1 MRVAEKTM
9 RIAALQ
15 YANGQVK
22 HCDDLIEASQCFSHA
37 FNFANN
43 SVINPHKNDS
53 CFTFICGLN
62 TDFTKTMYL
71 CSMEWIYNLFFEHSA
86 IQAVVVMSLI
96 ISTGLALGKIHIC
109 GISLGVTFVFFMG
122 ILAGHLGLSVDPQ
135 MLTYAESFGL
145 VLFVYALGLQVGP
158 GFFSSFQK
166 GGFKLNMLGLGVI
179 ILGTAM
185 ALALCLV
192 TPISLPDMTGILCG
206 ATTNTPALGAAQQT
220 LKQLGLP
227 TSGAALSC
235 AVTYPL
241 GVVGVIFA
249 IVVVK
254 KLFVRPSD
262 MNEHEHDD
270 PNHTY
275 IATFQVHNPAIFH
288 KSIQDIAQLSYP
300 KFVISRIWRD
310 GKVSI
315 PTSDK
320 VLEEADR
327 LLVITTEKD
336 VPALTILFGEQENRD
351 WNKEDIDWNAID
363 SQLISKHIV
372 ITNTEINGKK
382 LGSLRLRNTY
392 GINISRVLRSGVQ
405 LLATP
410 NLVLQLGDR
419 LTIVGEAAAINN
431 VEKVLGNTV
440 KTLKDPNLA
449 SIFIGIV
456 LGLMVGSIPIAIPGI
471 SSPVKLG
478 LAGGPIIVGILIGC
492 YGPRL
497 HMLTYT
503 TRSASLMLRGIGLS
517 LYLACLGLDAG
528 AHFFDTVF
536 RPEGAMWIG
545 IGFLITFFPVVIMA
559 LVSLRIYKMDFGNT
573 CGMLCGSMAN
583 PMALNYANDIIPNDN
598 PAVSYATVYPLGMFI
613 RVIIAQLMLMFF
625 L

>member
-1 MRVAEKTM
+1 
-9 RIAALQ
+9 
-15 YANGQVK
+15 
-22 HCDDLIEASQCFSHA
+22 
-37 FNFANN
+37 
-43 SVINPHKNDS
+43 
-53 CFTFICGLN
+53 
-62 TDFTKTMYL
+62 
-71 CSMEWIYNLFFEHSA
+71 MEWLYNLFFEQSA
-86 IQAVVVMSLI
+86 LQAVVILSLI
-96 ISTGLALGKIHIC
+96 TAVGLGLGKIHIF

-122 ILAGHLGLSVDPQ
+122 ILAGHLGFSIDPQ

-158 GFFSSFQK
+158 GFFSSFQR
-166 GGFKLNMLGLGVI
+166 GGYRLNLLSLGVI
-179 ILGTAM
+179 VLGTVM
-185 ALALCLV
+185 AVLLSRV
-192 TPISLPDMTGILCG
+192 TTVDLPDMVGILCG

-220 LKQLGLP
+220 LKQLGEP

-241 GVVGVIFA
+241 GVVGVILA
-249 IVVVK
+249 ILVVK

-262 MNEHEHDD
+262 MEDHEHDD

-275 IATFQVHNPAIFH
+275 IATFQVHNPAIFD
-288 KSIQDIAQLSYP
+288 KSIQDIGKSGYP
-300 KFVISRIWRD
+300 KFVISRVWRD
-310 GKVSI
+310 GAVSI

-320 VLEEADR
+320 ILKENDR

-363 SQLISKHIV
+363 SKLISKHIV
-372 ITNTEINGKK
+372 ISRPEINGKK

-410 NLVLQLGDR
+410 GLVLQLGDR
-419 LTIVGEAAAINN
+419 LTVVGEAAAIHN

-456 LGLMVGSIPIAIPGI
+456 VGLIVGSIPIAVPGI

-478 LAGGPIIVGILIGC
+478 LAGGPIIIGILIGS

-497 HMLTYT
+497 HLVTYT
-503 TRSASLMLRGIGLS
+503 TRSANLMLRGIGLS

-528 AHFFDTVF
+528 SHFFETVMC
-536 RPEGAMWIG
+536 PEGALWIG
-545 IGFLITFFPVVIMA
+545 LGFLITFVPVVIMA
-559 LVSLRIYKMDFGNT
+559 LVALRLCRMDFGST

-598 PAVSYATVYPLGMFI
+598 PAVSYATVYPLGMFT
-613 RVIIAQLMLMFF
+613 RVIIAQLILMLF

>member
-1 MRVAEKTM
+1 
-9 RIAALQ
+9 
-15 YANGQVK
+15 
-22 HCDDLIEASQCFSHA
+22 
-37 FNFANN
+37 
-43 SVINPHKNDS
+43 
-53 CFTFICGLN
+53 
-62 TDFTKTMYL
+62 MYL
-71 CSMEWIYNLFFEHSA
+71 YNMEWLYDLFFEQTA
-86 IQAVVVMSLI
+86 LQAVIILSLI
-96 ISTGLALGKIHIC
+96 ISTGLGLGKLHIC
-109 GISLGVTFVFFMG
+109 GISLGLTFVFFMG
-122 ILAGHLGLSVDPQ
+122 ILAGHLGFAIDPQ

-158 GFFSSFQK
+158 GFFSSLQQ
-166 GGFKLNMLGLGVI
+166 GGYKLNMLGLGVI
-179 ILGTAM
+179 LLGTIM
-185 ALALCLV
+185 AVALTAI
-192 TPISLPDMTGILCG
+192 TPISMPDMVGILCG

-220 LKQLGLP
+220 LKQLGES

-241 GVVGVIFA
+241 GVVGVILA
-249 IVVVK
+249 IIVVK
-254 KLFVRPSD
+254 KLFVRPAD
-262 MNEHEHDD
+262 MEQHEHED

-275 IATFQVHNPAIFH
+275 IATFQVHNPAIYN
-288 KSIQDIAQLSYP
+288 KSIQDLVHISTI
-300 KFVISRIWRD
+300 KFVISRLWRN
-310 GKVSI
+310 GQVSI
-315 PTSDK
+315 PTSEK
-320 VLEEADR
+320 ILKEHDR

-336 VPALTILFGEQENRD
+336 VQALTILFGEQEKKD

-363 SQLISKHIV
+363 SELISKHIV
-372 ITNTEINGKK
+372 ISRPEINGKK

-410 NLVLQLGDR
+410 ELVLQLGDR
-419 LTIVGEAAAINN
+419 LTIVGEAAAIKN

-456 LGLMVGSIPIAIPGI
+456 LGLIVGSIPIAIPGI

-478 LAGGPIIVGILIGC
+478 LAGGPIIAGIVIGS

-497 HMLTYT
+497 HLVTYT

-517 LYLACLGLDAG
+517 LYLACLGLDSG
-528 AHFFDTVF
+528 VHFFDTVM
-536 RPEGAMWIG
+536 RPEGALWIG
-545 IGFLITFFPVVIMA
+545 IGFLITFIPVVIMA
-559 LVSLRIYKMDFGNT
+559 LVALRLCKMDFGNT

-598 PAVSYATVYPLGMFI
+598 PAISYATVYPLGMFI
-613 RVIIAQLMLMFF
+613 RVIIAQLILMIF

>member
-1 MRVAEKTM
+1 
-9 RIAALQ
+9 
-15 YANGQVK
+15 
-22 HCDDLIEASQCFSHA
+22 
-37 FNFANN
+37 
-43 SVINPHKNDS
+43 
-53 CFTFICGLN
+53 
-62 TDFTKTMYL
+62 
-71 CSMEWIYNLFFEHSA
+71 MEWLYNLVFEQSA
-86 IQAVVVMSLI
+86 LQAVVILSLI
-96 ISTGLALGKIHIC
+96 TAVGLGLGKIHIF

-122 ILAGHLGLSVDPQ
+122 ILAGHLGFSIDPQ

-158 GFFSSFQK
+158 GFFSSFQR
-166 GGFKLNMLGLGVI
+166 GGYRLNLLSLGVI
-179 ILGTAM
+179 VLGTVM
-185 ALALCLV
+185 AVLLSRV
-192 TPISLPDMTGILCG
+192 TTVDLSDMVGILCG

-220 LKQLGLP
+220 LKQLGEP

-241 GVVGVIFA
+241 GVVGVILA
-249 IVVVK
+249 ILVVK

-262 MNEHEHDD
+262 MEDHEHDD

-275 IATFQVHNPAIFH
+275 IATFQVHNPAIFD
-288 KSIQDIAQLSYP
+288 KSIQDIGKSGYP
-300 KFVISRIWRD
+300 KFVISRVWRD
-310 GKVSI
+310 GAVSI

-320 VLEEADR
+320 ILKENDR

-363 SQLISKHIV
+363 SKLISKHIV
-372 ITNTEINGKK
+372 ISRPEINGKK

-410 NLVLQLGDR
+410 GLVLQLGDR
-419 LTIVGEAAAINN
+419 LTVVGEAAAIHN

-456 LGLMVGSIPIAIPGI
+456 VGLIVGSIPIAVPGI

-478 LAGGPIIVGILIGC
+478 LAGGPIIIGIMIGS

-497 HMLTYT
+497 HLVTYT
-503 TRSASLMLRGIGLS
+503 TRSANLMLRGIGLS

-528 AHFFDTVF
+528 SHFFETVM
-536 RPEGAMWIG
+536 RPEGALWIG
-545 IGFLITFFPVVIMA
+545 LGFLITFVPVVIMA
-559 LVSLRIYKMDFGNT
+559 LVALRLCRMDFGST

-598 PAVSYATVYPLGMFI
+598 PAVSYATVYPLGMFT
-613 RVIIAQLMLMFF
+613 RVIIAQLILMLF

>member
-1 MRVAEKTM
+1 
-9 RIAALQ
+9 
-15 YANGQVK
+15 
-22 HCDDLIEASQCFSHA
+22 
-37 FNFANN
+37 
-43 SVINPHKNDS
+43 
-53 CFTFICGLN
+53 
-62 TDFTKTMYL
+62 
-71 CSMEWIYNLFFEHSA
+71 MEWLYNLVFEQSA
-86 IQAVVVMSLI
+86 LQAVVILSLI
-96 ISTGLALGKIHIC
+96 TAVGLGLGKIHIF

-122 ILAGHLGLSVDPQ
+122 ILAGHLGFSIDPQ

-158 GFFSSFQK
+158 GFFSSFQR
-166 GGFKLNMLGLGVI
+166 GGYRLNLLSLGVI
-179 ILGTAM
+179 VLGTVM
-185 ALALCLV
+185 AVLLSRV
-192 TPISLPDMTGILCG
+192 TTVDLPDMVGILCG

-220 LKQLGLP
+220 LKQLGEP

-241 GVVGVIFA
+241 GVVGVILA
-249 IVVVK
+249 ILVVK

-262 MNEHEHDD
+262 MEDHEHDD

-275 IATFQVHNPAIFH
+275 IATFQVHNPAIFD
-288 KSIQDIAQLSYP
+288 KSIQDIGKSGYP
-300 KFVISRIWRD
+300 KFVISRVWRD
-310 GKVSI
+310 GAVSI

-320 VLEEADR
+320 ILKENDR

-363 SQLISKHIV
+363 SKLISKHIV
-372 ITNTEINGKK
+372 ISRPEINGKK

-410 NLVLQLGDR
+410 GLVLQLGDR
-419 LTIVGEAAAINN
+419 LTVVGEAAAIHN

-456 LGLMVGSIPIAIPGI
+456 VGLIVGSIPIAVPGI

-478 LAGGPIIVGILIGC
+478 LAGGPIIIGILIGS

-497 HMLTYT
+497 HLVTYT
-503 TRSASLMLRGIGLS
+503 TRSANLMLRGTGLS

-528 AHFFDTVF
+528 SHFFETVM
-536 RPEGAMWIG
+536 RPEGALWIG
-545 IGFLITFFPVVIMA
+545 LGFLITFVPVVIMA
-559 LVSLRIYKMDFGNT
+559 LVALRLCRMDFGST

-598 PAVSYATVYPLGMFI
+598 PAVSYATVYPLGMFT
-613 RVIIAQLMLMFF
+613 RVIIAQLILMLF